1 MVEHIKE
8 NRSSAI
14 SREAKIASL
23 LLHAIILLI
32 ALWPGSSHS
41 IPKAPE
47 VVVSIESDVEL
58 PVEDTVSAAQQFVA
72 ETKYSQAFTNVTNVE
87 NAVFGMIIAV
97 PSFTYHD
104 NSISQQQED
113 MSSSDNNQEN
123 ATQPD
128 YSLPPIKPR
137 VNKPIETNSV
147 RLPAENPPVK
157 PPAPVTD
164 GNKPNSTSFSTTDIT
179 QIPFK
184 PVPISQSSSPSLPR
198 PVSDEER
205 QSIVRQ
211 IHQNWSTDVAAKN
224 YEQFQVIIR
233 VWLRADGTVFNLQSQ
248 LDPSLAHDSY
258 YRSFVRNA
266 ENAVWRTAKII
277 FPADRYEDFKE
288 MELVFKP

>member
-8 NRSSAI
+8 TRSSAI

-47 VVVSIESDVEL
+47 VVVSIESDAES
-58 PVEDTVSAAQQFVA
+58 PVEDTVAQQVVA
-72 ETKYSQAFTNVTNVE
+72 ETKHSQAFANITNVE
-87 NAVFGMIIAV
+87 NAVFGMMIAV

-104 NSISQQQED
+104 NSIGQQQED
-113 MSSSDNNQEN
+113 VSSAANNQEN
-123 ATQPD
+123 ATEPD

-137 VNKPIETNSV
+137 INKPIEPNSV
-147 RLPAENPPVK
+147 KLPAENPPVK
-157 PPAPVTD
+157 PPAPVNTEV
-164 GNKPNSTSFSTTDIT
+164 NKPNSTSFSTTDIT

-184 PVPISQSSSPSLPR
+184 PVPVSQSSSPRQPR
-198 PVSDEER
+198 PVSQEER

-211 IHQNWSTDVAAKN
+211 IHQNWSTDIAAKN
-224 YEQFQVIIR
+224 YDQFQVIIR

-266 ENAVWRTAKII
+266 ENAVWRTAKIV

>member
-8 NRSSAI
+8 TRSSAI

-47 VVVSIESDVEL
+47 VVVSIESDAEL
-58 PVEDTVSAAQQFVA
+58 PVEDTVAQQVVA
-72 ETKYSQAFTNVTNVE
+72 ETKHSQAFTNITNVE
-87 NAVFGMIIAV
+87 NAVFGMMIAV
-97 PSFTYHD
+97 PSFTYDD

-113 MSSSDNNQEN
+113 VSSSANNQEN
-123 ATQPD
+123 ATEPD

-137 VNKPIETNSV
+137 VNKPVETNSV
-147 RLPAENPPVK
+147 RLPTENPPVK
-157 PPAPVTD
+157 PTEPVTD
-164 GNKPNSTSFSTTDIT
+164 GNKPNSTSFSTTGIT

-184 PVPISQSSSPSLPR
+184 PVPVSQSSSPRQPR
-198 PVSDEER
+198 PISEEER

-211 IHQNWSTDVAAKN
+211 IHQNWSTDIAAKN

-266 ENAVWRTAKII
+266 ENAVWRTAKIV